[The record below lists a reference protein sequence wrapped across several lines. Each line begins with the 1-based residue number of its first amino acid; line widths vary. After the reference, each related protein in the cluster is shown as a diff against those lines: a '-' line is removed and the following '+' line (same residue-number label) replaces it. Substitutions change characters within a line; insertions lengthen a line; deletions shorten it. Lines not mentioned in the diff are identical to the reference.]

1 MIKASGKSAIF
12 AVNQRLLV
20 KWLTYLLTG
29 VRMYVYIKGINE
41 IDMSNFKDLH
51 LSKECVDA
59 IAQQGF
65 SQPTEIQTKAI
76 PLIQAGRDLVG
87 LSQTGTG
94 KTLAY
99 AAPLVDKIDL
109 QSKFGVQ
116 VLVLVPTRELAEQ
129 VLGEVKKLIRYK
141 PDVKAVAIFG
151 GQDIARQIIALRKGA
166 NFVIGTPGR
175 IMDHIGRRTIK
186 LQSLKVAVLDE
197 ADEMLNMGFRQDME
211 SILKGTPAE
220 RQTLMFS
227 ATMSND
233 IMNIVKNFL
242 RDPVTLKIGE
252 TNRTIASIK
261 QVYFFVGKNQKK
273 QALEDLLRTL
283 EAGTTIVFCN
293 TKKMVDT
300 IELSLKKQGFNA
312 TGLHGD
318 MKQNIRRRVMQDFKS
333 RTREILVTTDISA
346 RGIDVKDVLHVI
358 NFDLPQNLEYYIHRV
373 GRTGRAGKGG
383 NAYTILN
390 NQAQIA
396 DLREI
401 ERKTNSK
408 ILLEKMELS
417 QEFKEAAP
425 QNKKAPQ
432 RLNNV
437 KRNTRTQAPKKENQF
452 ETQKYGE
459 KRPKQRGKQNS
470 IVKGYAGSKGPRGK
484 GRFNNFAEERRAD
497 ELISGKKNK

>member
-1 MIKASGKSAIF
+1 M
-12 AVNQRLLV
+12 
-20 KWLTYLLTG
+20 T
-29 VRMYVYIKGINE
+29 
-41 IDMSNFKDLH
+41 NFNNLH

-59 IAQQGF
+59 INQQGF
-65 SQPTEIQTKAI
+65 SNPTEIQEKAI
-76 PLIQAGRDLVG
+76 PLIQSGRDIVG

-99 AAPLVDKIDL
+99 AAPLIDKINLDG
-109 QSKFGVQ
+109 KFGVQ

-129 VLGEVKKLIRYK
+129 VLGEIKKLVRYK
-141 PDVKAVAIFG
+141 PDVKPTAIFG
-151 GQDIARQIIALRKGA
+151 GQDISRQIIALRKGA
-166 NFVIGTPGR
+166 NFVVGTPGR
-175 IMDHIGRRTIK
+175 IMDHMNRRTIK
-186 LQSLKVAVLDE
+186 FASLKTAVLDE

-211 SILKGTPAE
+211 AILKSTPE
-220 RQTLMFS
+220 TRQTLMFS

-261 QVYFFVGKNQKK
+261 QVYFVVGKTQKK
-273 QALEDLLRTL
+273 QALIDLLRNL

-293 TKKMVDT
+293 TKKMVDGV
-300 IELSLKKQGFNA
+300 EGFLKQQGFNA

-318 MKQNIRRRVMQDFKS
+318 MKQNIRRKVMQSFKS
-333 RTREILVTTDISA
+333 KEREILVTTDISA

-358 NFDLPQNLEYYIHRV
+358 NYDLPQNLEYYIHRV

-390 NQAQIA
+390 NSAQIS

-408 ILLEKMELS
+408 ILLERMELS
-417 QEFKEAAP
+417 QEFAEPASNTP
-425 QNKKAPQ
+425 KKAPQ
-432 RLNNV
+432 RLNNT
-437 KRNTRTQAPKKENQF
+437 KRDTRGSKPKT
-452 ETQKYGE
+452 ETRFNEQKFGDN
-459 KRPKQRGKQNS
+459 RRKQRQTHSS
-470 IVKGYAGSKGPRGK
+470 IVKGNKPKRGFGGK
-484 GRFNNFAEERRAD
+484 SRFNDYSDAPRHD
-497 ELISGKKNK
+497 ELISSNKK